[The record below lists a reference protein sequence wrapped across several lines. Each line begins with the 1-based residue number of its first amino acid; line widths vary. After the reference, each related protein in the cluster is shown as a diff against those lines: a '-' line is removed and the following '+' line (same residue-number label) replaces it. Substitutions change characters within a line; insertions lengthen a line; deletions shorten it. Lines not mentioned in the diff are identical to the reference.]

1 MSGLL
6 HILLLILPSYDV
18 AGCLCGVSEAPGL
31 SACNVLENRIA
42 GGLVAQVHE
51 FPWAALLEIKAGGT
65 PLRCGGSLVN
75 DR

>member
-1 MSGLL
+1 MSGF
-6 HILLLILPSYDV
+6 LLLILLYEVSPGV
-18 AGCLCGVSEAPGL
+18 AGCLCGVSEGAGL
-31 SACNVLENRIA
+31 SVCDVLENRIA
-42 GGLVAQVHE
+42 GGRVAEVNE